1 MELQINKTNLFKTAE
16 STAAESTTAVKQYLE
31 PEFIITGTTLEKCNP
46 NGHKVIRVPE
56 EVTIIGSCAFKNTNV
71 EKVILPRTVKSINA
85 FAFHQCRQLKEINFP
100 EDLQRIGTCAFYLC
114 TALESADL
122 PKEMLY
128 IDMAAFR
135 SSGLKHVTLPKKLT
149 DRKRNGEFIFAET
162 ELETVEI
169 PETLC
174 LENGMFA
181 GCHNLKSVKFNRTG
195 MEVPNECFADCSKL
209 EDVDLDAINSF
220 GKGSFQGCSLLKT
233 KEITLDFNQT
243 VYDGAFAECPFEKVV
258 INDVRRVHRLAFSSC
273 VDLKEAVIN
282 TVAGS
287 RNVEIADG
295 LFSGC
300 TNLETVTFTGNAD
313 KSITRIGKCAFRC
326 CKLTEIKL
334 PETLVQIKAEAFE
347 STDLCSISFPESLT
361 TIAKSAFSRT
371 NLTEVNIP
379 DSVDFLGS
387 NVFGRCKSLKR
398 IKLSKRLNE
407 IRVNCFADCNELYE
421 VTGINNPIIIRS
433 SAFLRCY
440 NLKEFDFSK
449 VISIERN
456 AFERTGLEEIK
467 GSADLKYIG
476 AEAFMLC
483 HYLKK
488 VNLSECTRLNNIP
501 ERCFKHCNYKC
512 DKAMALILPSKALTF
527 DKQCFS
533 GTVLEHLTVYPG
545 SRLLKLSLSG
555 AEIQTLEL
563 LSAEDETCKQT
574 LLDTKYGFMALKVGK
589 LIIPDYL
596 YNQYKNIWDNIE

>member
-1 MELQINKTNLFKTAE
+1 MELQINKTNLFKASE
-16 STAAESTTAVKQYLE
+16 STAAVKQYLE

-46 NGHKVIRVPE
+46 NGHKVIIVPE
-56 EVTIIGSCAFKNTNV
+56 KVTSIGSCAFKNTNV
-71 EKVILPRTVKSINA
+71 EKVILPRTVKSISGL
-85 FAFHQCRQLKEINFP
+85 AFHQCRQLKEINFP
-100 EDLQRIGTCAFYLC
+100 EGLQRIGTCAFCLC

-122 PKEMLY
+122 PKEMFY

-135 SSGLKHVTLPKKLT
+135 SSGLKHVTLPEKLT

-169 PETLC
+169 PETLF
-174 LENGMFA
+174 LETGMFS

-195 MEVPNECFADCSKL
+195 IDVPNQCFADCSKL
-209 EDVDLDAINSF
+209 KDVDLNAISSF
-220 GKGSFQGCSLLKT
+220 GEESFQGCSLLKT
-233 KEITLDFNQT
+233 KEITLNFNQT
-243 VYDGAFAECPFEKVV
+243 VHDGAFAECPFEKVV
-258 INDVRRVHRLAFSSC
+258 INDVSRIHRLAFSSC
-273 VDLKEAVIN
+273 VDLREAVIN

-287 RNVEIADG
+287 QNVEIADG

-300 TNLETVTFTGNAD
+300 TNLETITFTDNAD
-313 KSITRIGKCAFRC
+313 KSITHIGECAFRC

-371 NLTEVNIP
+371 SLTEVNIP
-379 DSVDFLGS
+379 DSVEFLGS
-387 NVFGRCKSLKR
+387 NAFGRCKSLKR

-407 IRVNCFADCNELYE
+407 IRVNCFADCNKLCK
-421 VTGINNPIIIRS
+421 VTGINNPIIIKGF
-433 SAFLRCY
+433 AFLRCY

-467 GSADLKYIG
+467 GSANLKYIG
-476 AEAFMLC
+476 AEAFMSC

-488 VNLSECTRLNNIP
+488 VDLSECARLNEIP
-501 ERCFKHCNYKC
+501 ERCFKHCFTNNEC
-512 DKAMALILPSKALTF
+512 NEAMVLMLPSKALTF
-527 DKQCFS
+527 NKQCFS
-533 GTVLEHLTVYPG
+533 GTVLEHLTIYPG
-545 SRLLKLSLSG
+545 SRLLKFSLSG
-555 AEIQTLEL
+555 AEIQTLEFL
-563 LSAEDETCKQT
+563 PVENETCEQT
-574 LLDTKYGFMALKVGK
+574 LLETKYGFMALKVGK

-596 YNQYKNIWDNIE
+596 YNQYKNVWNKIE